1 MMKFIGT
8 LCAFLILSCFS
19 VSVTAKNVV
28 METKEDAEVFAYIGA
43 RYQKVATLFA
53 RQHFPLSIPDKSGD
67 VLAVP
72 FGNDMGFVPQIAFSI
87 KSEIKSAVKK
97 RGVLQGYVITIN
109 PTVIYSENNENAP
122 QFAFIE
128 ADLRYPFIGT
138 AVDKQGESWY
148 QVELA
153 GKRGYIK
160 AKEVQPDNGI
170 PILMYH
176 HVLRDEENR
185 NYRNT
190 PTTVSDKALRFQFE
204 MLKELGFVTI
214 RLNSLEKYLQGKI
227 NLPAKAV
234 VLTFDDGLKSVHR
247 YAYPLLKEYG
257 FTATLFVITSGIQAK
272 PQDWEPDTLQFLST
286 SEYQAMQDITDLQSH
301 SHSLHHYKNFKP
313 AVLEADNPTM
323 HVDLNLSKQ
332 ELGKLNAKTT
342 YLAYPFG
349 AYTPDFLS
357 IVKSSGFTLGLT
369 TNWGKVRFADDPFL
383 LKRIYFTS
391 QTKKSDMI
399 EALRNQ

>member
-1 MMKFIGT
+1 M
-8 LCAFLILSCFS
+8 
-19 VSVTAKNVV
+19 
-28 METKEDAEVFAYIGA
+28 
-43 RYQKVATLFA
+43 
-53 RQHFPLSIPDKSGD
+53 
-67 VLAVP
+67 
-72 FGNDMGFVPQIAFSI
+72 
-87 KSEIKSAVKK
+87 
-97 RGVLQGYVITIN
+97 
-109 PTVIYSENNENAP
+109 
-122 QFAFIE
+122 
-128 ADLRYPFIGT
+128 
-138 AVDKQGESWY
+138 
-148 QVELA
+148 
-153 GKRGYIK
+153 
-160 AKEVQPDNGI
+160 
-170 PILMYH
+170 
-176 HVLRDEENR
+176 
-185 NYRNT
+185 
-190 PTTVSDKALRFQFE
+190 RFQFE

-257 FTATLFVITSGIQAK
+257 FTATLFVITSRIQAK